1 MYLCGID
8 GDDQPTAIN
17 LAHARSIVLMRDPD
31 GDTLLVEWSDTETS
45 RTVAAQDAIVAE
57 GTMLLP
63 TLRHLAGKARCAC
76 S

>member
-1 MYLCGID
+1 MYLCGLD
-8 GDDQPTAIN
+8 CDEQPTAIN

-63 TLRHLAGKARCAC
+63 TLRHLAKKARGAC